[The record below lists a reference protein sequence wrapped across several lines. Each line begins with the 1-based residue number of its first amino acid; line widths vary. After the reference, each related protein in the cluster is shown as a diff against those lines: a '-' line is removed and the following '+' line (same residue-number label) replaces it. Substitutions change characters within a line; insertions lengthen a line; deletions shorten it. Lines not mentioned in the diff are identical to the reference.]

1 MAKWFGTIGYA
12 ESVETEPGYW
22 EEKITKRP
30 YYGDIIRNTRM
41 LQNAGQINDN
51 VNIGNQ
57 ISILADPY
65 AVNHIYAM
73 RCVEFQGADWKV
85 TNVDV
90 QYPRLILSLGGLYN
104 NGD

>member
-12 ESVETEPGYW
+12 KQVETEPGYW
-22 EEKITKRP
+22 EEKITKRL
-30 YYGDIIRNTRM
+30 YYGDIIRNTRA
-41 LQNAGQINDN
+41 LQNTSQINDD

-73 RCVEFQGADWKV
+73 RCIEFQGADWTV
-85 TNVDV
+85 SHVDV
-90 QYPRLILSLGGLYN
+90 QYPRLILSIGGLYKD
-104 NGD
+104 GK

>member
-12 ESVETEPGYW
+12 KQVETEPGYW

-30 YYGDIIRNTRM
+30 YYGDIIRNTRA
-41 LQNAGQINDN
+41 LQNTSQINDD

-73 RCVEFQGADWKV
+73 RCIEFQGADWTV
-85 TNVDV
+85 SNVDV
-90 QYPRLILSLGGLYN
+90 QYPRLILSIGGLYKD
-104 NGD
+104 GK